1 MIWLLFTRAYLW
13 FVFLVKT
20 GKWKLSPHMTPFTMA
35 LVHVGITVVELSPW
49 LPVSRYCAHTMVL
62 NFWPQWRWI
71 LIDCLRNNSYCVY
84 RSVPKEGCVLS
95 HSILFSLGLLI
106 NPRFRRPKHWHFWQ
120 SFLAGNAGINMIC
133 IASCGFQYFILELS
147 LVRFCSSKSCL

>member
-1 MIWLLFTRAYLW
+1 LIWLLFTRAYLG

-20 GKWKLSPHMTPFTMA
+20 GKQKLSPHTMA

-62 NFWPQWRWI
+62 NFWPQWLWI
-71 LIDCLRNNSYCVY
+71 LIDCLRDNNYCVC
-84 RSVPKEGCVLS
+84 RSVPKDVFFLTPYW
-95 HSILFSLGLLI
+95 FSLGLLI

-120 SFLAGNAGINMIC
+120 SFLARNAGINMIS
-133 IASCGFQYFILELS
+133 IASCGFQYFILEQS